1 MDDWYS
7 TAEDGKTITTSNWN
21 NMISYIQN
29 SLQSGATY
37 GVISANTIACGEYI
51 YHIGHP
57 SQYLEFYTEPGS
69 YGTYM
74 RASGSADYCC
84 ILGGE
89 EHGFDVVLND
99 GETRIYIEESSD
111 ADSAFEVYLNNYHSF
126 IELTDNPDDNYF
138 LVGISDETT
147 YLELQDDGL
156 DIAISG
162 NYDSEMEFL
171 NDEFTLLVND
181 PYISVEPNG
190 LGMYTSTGGFAI
202 SDEFGAC
209 AALYEDN
216 ILYIT
221 KSGIALGGDLTYI
234 WYSSNSGYFGINTRG
249 PQTHLHIS
257 GSISSNQ
264 GLYTN
269 FVSANSINT
278 VNTTTITPTNTEPI
292 KIAGTIWMSGSTT
305 YTQPYMCT
313 SNSGRWLK
321 LDLTL
326 V

>member
-7 TAEDGKTITTSNWN
+7 TAEDGQAITTTNWN
-21 NMISYIQN
+21 NMVDYIQN

-37 GVISANTIACGEYI
+37 NAISANTISCGSSI

-57 SQYLEFYTEPGS
+57 IQSFGFEIGEAYI
-69 YGTYM
+69 TYM
-74 RASGSADYCC
+74 NASGGVDYCY
-84 ILGGE
+84 ILGGND
-89 EHGFDVVLND
+89 HGFDVVLND
-99 GETRIYIEESSD
+99 GETGIYIEEASNGEST
-111 ADSAFEVYLNNYHSF
+111 FEVFLKDYNSYIALV
-126 IELTDNPDDNYF
+126 DNHFENLF
-138 LVGISDETT
+138 LVEISNGET

-156 DIAISG
+156 DIVISG
-162 NYDSEMEFL
+162 NYHSQMEFQ
-171 NDEFTLLVND
+171 NDEFTLEVD
-181 PYISVEPNG
+181 DSYISVEPNT

-202 SDEFGAC
+202 NDEFGAC
-209 AALYEDN
+209 AALYEGN

-221 KSGIALGGDLTYI
+221 KSGIALGGGFTYI
-234 WYSSNSGYFGINTRG
+234 WYSSNSGYFGINTMD
-249 PQTHLHIS
+249 PQTHLHVS

-292 KIAGTIWMSGSTT
+292 KTAGTIWMSGSTT

-326 V
+326 I